1 MAPVAS
7 EPRRRPPVGQ
17 LEARVG
23 AVLEQKADELEV
35 AVRRGGVQG
44 REAALTTCVR
54 IRSGLEQEP
63 RALQISTEGRCAEG
77 RHASDRLV
85 PGRRV
90 EARSAIDEKLHDP
103 GTSREAGEMKRREAV
118 RRELV
123 DLVGSLVEELPQTFF
138 APERRRLAGR
148 EGRVRWQQSLRE
160 PALVQVERMR
170 GGEQPVVPAQLP
182 ELGPREREPARFL
195 EVPAQKRSEQL
206 GLGHSGRDDSPPA
219 LDFKKASGSRC

>member
-23 AVLEQKADELEV
+23 AVLEEKADELEV

-44 REAALTTCVR
+44 REAALTACAR
-54 IRSGLEQEP
+54 IRACLEQEP
-63 RALQISTEGRCAEG
+63 RALPVSTESCRTEG
-77 RHASDRLV
+77 RHAPDRLV
-85 PGRRV
+85 AGGRV
-90 EARSAIDEKLHDP
+90 EARSAIDEELHDP

-123 DLVGSLVEELPQTFF
+123 DPAGSLVEELPQALF

-148 EGRVRWQQSLRE
+148 EGCVRWEQILRE
-160 PALVQVERMR
+160 AALVQVERMR
-170 GGEQPVVPAQLP
+170 RREQPVVPAELA
-182 ELGPREREPARFL
+182 ELGP
-195 EVPAQKRSEQL
+195 
-206 GLGHSGRDDSPPA
+206 
-219 LDFKKASGSRC
+219 